1 MAVRQ
6 EAALLYV
13 SHKAPDWNVVQ
24 DKFKVVQLLDGFTQ
38 LVYLRHK
45 NTRSIC
51 FYQGFHQNQYLNGFL
66 LRLLKLLKL

>member
-6 EAALLYV
+6 EATLLYV

-38 LVYLRHK
+38 LVYLRHTQK
-45 NTRSIC
+45 YTFNM
-51 FYQGFHQNQYLNGFL
+51 FL
-66 LRLLKLLKL
+66 PRFPSKPVFK